1 VALLPTARST
11 LVALALVV
19 AGAGLYAA
27 ARATSL
33 FAVRTV
39 EIRGASPETA
49 EAVRTA
55 LAATDGRSLLA
66 VDRGELAARVE
77 RIPTVAD
84 AELDRAFPHTLV
96 VFVHEERAA
105 AVLRRGAEAWLVA
118 AGGRVL
124 ARADRGTHTSL
135 PRVWVPKPTSVA
147 LGDPLRSARVAA
159 TVAAVAELPEGF
171 PDRVRDV
178 RSAAGELTFRLAS
191 GIELRLGDARDL
203 ALKLAVA
210 ARILPQMVPD
220 QAASEHYLDVSVVE
234 RPVAG
239 GTLNSEVEVEG

>member
-1 VALLPTARST
+1 LPSARSV
-11 LVALALVV
+11 LIALALVV
-19 AGAGLYAA
+19 AGAGIYAA
-27 ARATSL
+27 ARTTSL

-39 EIRGASPETA
+39 EVRGASPETA
-49 EAVRTA
+49 QAVRTA
-55 LAATDGRSLLA
+55 LASADGRSLLA
-66 VDRGELAARVE
+66 VDRGDLAARVE
-77 RIPTVAD
+77 RIPTVAG

-96 VFVHEERAA
+96 VFVREERPA

-124 ARADRGTHTSL
+124 ARAERGTHAAL
-135 PRVWVPKPTSVA
+135 PRVWVAKSTSVS

-159 TVAAVAELPEGF
+159 AVAAVAELPTGF

-178 RSAAGELTFRLAS
+178 NSAPGELTFRLAS
-191 GIELRLGDARDL
+191 GIELRLGDDRDL

-210 ARILPQMVPD
+210 SRILPQMVPD
-220 QAASEHYLDVSVVE
+220 QATSEHYLDVSVVE